1 MIFNIYDWNYHHGDP
16 YDFDYNDKF
25 IQIYG
30 HQIYPNFDKTTWSGL
45 K

>member
-25 IQIYG
+25 IQI
-30 HQIYPNFDKTTWSGL
+30 DKTTWSGL